1 MLYNAPA
8 KGDDGCYFVR
18 ATTDDKKKHFV
29 QLNKVQVSSISG
41 TELTIDPVSATNKK
55 KIAAIDKANL
65 QAAQENSVEWFGK
78 AKLADALKKAYSAA
92 ELVAERIPPT
102 KVFSSDQEVIDFESI
117 QEGRDCS
124 VILEYVGMWFAKTAF
139 GPSYNV
145 VQVKLHPEPIKSEYP
160 EEYAFVEEDDASDA
174 ESPVMDTE
182 VEAEPEPEPEVTP
195 EPAVV
200 EE

>member
-1 MLYNAPA
+1 MLYNTPA

-18 ATTDDKKKHFV
+18 ATNDDKKKHFV
-29 QLNKVQVSSISG
+29 QLNNVRVTNISG
-41 TELTIDPVSATNKK
+41 GELTIDPCSDANKK
-55 KIAAIDKANL
+55 KITSIDKANL

-102 KVFSSDQEVIDFESI
+102 KVFSADQEVIDFESI
-117 QEGRDCS
+117 QEGRECS
-124 VILEYVGMWFAKTAF
+124 IILEYAGMWFVKTAF

-160 EEYAFVEEDDASDA
+160 EEYAFIESDP
-174 ESPVMDTE
+174 EP
-182 VEAEPEPEPEVTP
+182 EPEPEPEVVAEP
-195 EPAVV
+195 EPAPEVV
-200 EE
+200 AEPAIPEE